1 MITVSP
7 ELLATMRMLP
17 RLLVIAAVSAAF
29 VLPAASFVRKPEQAV
44 KESDAGATP
53 LSPAQKLLQPV
64 QLAAAVGFLVELPC
78 YACGRPALGWRLSLE
93 YWAFFAVVTLPRSY
107 RFGKRFLQRP
117 RDRGGPSELGFLPRR
132 YSERAAEPAKGGGAG
147 EFGQFLLSVWAAHWL
162 GAWRGARGWI
172 NSRELFAL
180 RIAGTLIGAS
190 AAWTLGRA
198 YDRVVTPESL
208 VTSGVYR
215 FVRHPIYTAYLCLFA
230 GGLGALGSPVAV
242 AVLFLAAWRF
252 YKPRMASEDKI
263 LEEQF
268 GDAWRNYAA
277 KTPSRLLPFVV

>member
-1 MITVSP
+1 MG
-7 ELLATMRMLP
+7 P
-17 RLLVIAAVSAAF
+17 R
-29 VLPAASFVRKPEQAV
+29 RNER
-44 KESDAGATP
+44 T
-53 LSPAQKLLQPV
+53 
-64 QLAAAVGFLVELPC
+64 
-78 YACGRPALGWRLSLE
+78 
-93 YWAFFAVVTLPRSY
+93 
-107 RFGKRFLQRP
+107 
-117 RDRGGPSELGFLPRR
+117 GFLPRR
-132 YSERAAEPAKGGGAG
+132 YSERAAEPAKGASGGD
-147 EFGQFLLSVWAAHWL
+147 FGQFLLSVWAAHWI

-215 FVRHPIYTAYLCLFA
+215 FVRHPIYTGYLLIFA
-230 GGLGALGSPVAV
+230 GGLGALGSPLAV
-242 AVLFLAAWRF
+242 AIMLFAARRF
-252 YKPRMASEDKI
+252 YVPRMASEDKI
-263 LEEQF
+263 LEDQF

>member
-7 ELLATMRMLP
+7 ELLAYMRMLP
-17 RLLVIAAVSAAF
+17 RLLAIAAVSAAF
-29 VLPAASFVRKPEQAV
+29 VLPAARFVSKPEAI
-44 KESDAGATP
+44 KKSDAGATP

-64 QLAAAVGFLVELPC
+64 QLAAAVGLLVELPC

-93 YWAFFAVVTLPRSY
+93 YYAFFAVVTLPRSY
-107 RFGKRFLQRP
+107 RFGRWSFRRPP
-117 RDRGGPSELGFLPRR
+117 RDRSGNEWLGIFPRR
-132 YSERAAEPAKGGGAG
+132 YSERAAEPAEGASGG
-147 EFGQFLLSVWAAHWL
+147 EFGQFLLSVWVAHWI

-172 NSRELFAL
+172 NARELFAL
-180 RIAGTLIGAS
+180 RMAGTLIGAS

-208 VTSGVYR
+208 VTTGPYR
-215 FVRHPIYTAYLCLFA
+215 FVRHPIYTGYLLLFA
-230 GGLGALGSPVAV
+230 GGLASLGSPLAV
-242 AVLFLAAWRF
+242 AVLLLSAWRF

>member
-7 ELLATMRMLP
+7 ELLASMRMLP

-29 VLPAASFVRKPEQAV
+29 VLPVSKAIKKFDADAIK
-44 KESDAGATP
+44 KSDAGAAGATPEGATP
-53 LSPAQKLLQPV
+53 LSPTQKLLQPV
-64 QLAAAVGFLVELPC
+64 QLAAAVGLLVELPC

-93 YWAFFAVVTLPRSY
+93 YFTFFAVVTLPRCY
-107 RFGKRFLQRP
+107 RFGK
-117 RDRGGPSELGFLPRR
+117 
-132 YSERAAEPAKGGGAG
+132 YSERAAEPAKGAGGG
-147 EFGQFLLSVWAAHWL
+147 EFGQFLLSVWAAHWI

-180 RIAGTLIGAS
+180 RLAGTAIGAC

-215 FVRHPIYTAYLCLFA
+215 FVRHPIYTGYLLLFT

-268 GDAWRNYAA
+268 GDAWRSYAA
-277 KTPSRLLPFVV
+277 ATPSRLLPFVV